1 MAQNKHD
8 HLPSK
13 TASMLHD
20 ANLRLFMAEV
30 KRCHR
35 SFEDFIEECR
45 QKNLPDET
53 TSVNSEENL
62 KPAGCFIVECET
74 LVVRLWWDA
83 EEMPNWWSSGS
94 HVHLLLQYHF
104 LHVVV
109 VLDLETAAVFFLEKG
124 AGWFLGH
131 AKRIWTR
138 YACIWQQIA
147 SHHCIFLGRQIFP
160 KSSDGSVWNGK
171 IGLNL
176 SRPASHE
183 KTNKNLPGTWWPS
196 IYKWLAINWMMSYM
210 NIFTYKKW
218 FLNHFHP

>member
-1 MAQNKHD
+1 MMPIWDFSWQKWNDVIVVSRTSLKNVVR
-8 HLPSK
+8 K
-13 TASMLHD
+13 TFQMRQQAWI
-20 ANLRLFMAEV
+20 R
-30 KRCHR
+30 KRTWSQR
-35 SFEDFIEECR
+35 DVS
-45 QKNLPDET
+45 
-53 TSVNSEENL
+53 SWS
-62 KPAGCFIVECET
+62 A
-74 LVVRLWWDA
+74 RLWWCDCD
-83 EEMPNWWSSGS
+83 EMPRRCQIDD
-94 HVHLLLQYHF
+94 LLGVMSIYCYSTISCTSLSFLIWKLQQF
-104 LHVVV
+104 
-109 VLDLETAAVFFLEKG
+109 FFLEKG

-196 IYKWLAINWMMSYM
+196 IYKWLAINWMM
-210 NIFTYKKW
+210 NPIFT
-218 FLNHFHP
+218 